1 MPTDPQPLTLF
12 AAVQRGV
19 AVTDQSGV
27 DAGLGEW
34 LARFEDADEPVG
46 TAAIARDRIYEELG
60 ALDPQ
65 EEDGALQLAAAVAVY
80 LCFRRD
86 HADHPPAQLIRQAVA
101 AEFPDGAPEA
111 VEQYLAASALLE

>member
-1 MPTDPQPLTLF
+1 VPTDPQPLTLF
-12 AAVQRGV
+12 DAVARAV
-19 AVTDQSGV
+19 AVCDQSGV
-27 DAGLGEW
+27 DAGLGEF
-34 LARFEDADEPVG
+34 LARFEDADEPIG
-46 TAAIARDRIYEELG
+46 TAAVARDRIYEELG

-101 AEFPDGAPEA
+101 AEFSDDTPET
-111 VEQYLAASALLE
+111 VTLYLQQSGLLG